1 MTPIL
6 LSLILTSVAMSA
18 VAQLVL
24 KIGMSSEA
32 TRMALQSGGM
42 HAVIGVASN
51 PFIWLGLGIYGLGT
65 ILWLGVLSKI
75 DVSQA
80 YPFVGL
86 GFLLTMVFGL
96 AFLGE
101 QVSIQRIAG
110 TLLVMAG
117 VYLVASSG

>member
-1 MTPIL
+1 MTHAL
-6 LSLILTSVAMSA
+6 LSLILTSVALSA

-24 KIGMSSEA
+24 KIGMSSDA
-32 TRMALQSGGM
+32 TRLALQSGGM
-42 HAVIGVASN
+42 NAVVSVASN
-51 PFIWLGLGIYGLGT
+51 PYIWLGLGVYGLGT
-65 ILWLGVLSKI
+65 VLWLGVLSKI

-86 GFLLTMVFGL
+86 GFLLTMLFGL

-110 TLLVMAG
+110 TLLVIAG
-117 VYLVASSG
+117 VYLVAGSG